1 LVPAAL
7 PASAVVLAVAK
18 VNLPAVA
25 LFDFDKAE
33 LKAAGL
39 IKLDRLLIDHKGAPL
54 DIVIAVEQTASV
66 RNDANNQALSVARVK
81 TVKAYLVSK
90 GADVKRVRALDTR
103 VRRPT
108 D

>member
-1 LVPAAL
+1 M
-7 PASAVVLAVAK
+7 VLAVAK
-18 VNLPAVA
+18 VNLPADA

-39 IKLDRLLIDHKGAPL
+39 IKLDRLLTDHKGAPL

-66 RNDANNQALSVARVK
+66 RNDTYSQALSLARVK
-81 TVKAYLVSK
+81 TVKAYLISK
-90 GADVKRVRALDTR
+90 GVDVKRVRALDTR
-103 VRRPT
+103 VRHPT

>member
-1 LVPAAL
+1 
-7 PASAVVLAVAK
+7 VVLAVAK

-39 IKLDRLLIDHKGAPL
+39 IKLDRLLIDHKGAQL
-54 DIVIAVEQTASV
+54 DIVIALEQTALV
-66 RNDANNQALSVARVK
+66 RNDANNQALSLARAK

-90 GADVKRVRALDTR
+90 GADVKRMRAVDIGEGRSVAETH
-103 VRRPT
+103 T
-108 D
+108 N